1 MDQVQSSKKLK
12 PTIDRIEGDEIILD
26 GKGPFP
32 KKLIILLESGN
43 KREYRIIKT
52 RNGKYILN

>member
-1 MDQVQSSKKLK
+1 MDQGRIPKKQR
-12 PTIDRIEGDEIILD
+12 PTIDRIEGDKIILD

-43 KREYRIIKT
+43 RREYRIIKT
-52 RNGKYILN
+52 RNGGYILN